1 MIDNLEKQSA
11 AEIGRLI
18 AKGGLDP
25 VEVAEFFLDRIER
38 DRDNPSFIL
47 VTRKRALEEAAA
59 SRKRHR
65 EGRAA
70 GPLDGVPIAWKDL
83 VDMAGERTT
92 AGSALYA
99 ELAAEREG
107 RADRHESGRGRHGGA
122 GQDQSLGIRLLGA
135 RAQSA
140 FRDAEKSPRS
150 GDASHRGRLL
160 VRRGGR
166 GRRRPCALRDRQRHR
181 RFDPRAGQLL
191 RHRRVQDQ
199 RGADRQAGRV
209 SALAHARHDRPAGAH
224 GRGLRADRHGA
235 ARPVEHARAPD
246 RSRAASN
253 SSCPTRVESTTLRPR
268 SRPIS
273 KPP

>member
-18 AKGGLDP
+18 AKGSLDP

-65 EGRAA
+65 EGRPA

-92 AGSALYA
+92 AGSALYRRG
-99 ELAAEREG
+99 AAERER
-107 RADRHESGRGRHGGA
+107 RADRHEPVRGRHGGA

-140 FRDAEKSPRS
+140 FRHAEESPRS
-150 GDASHRGRLL
+150 GDASHRWRIL
-160 VRRGGR
+160 VGRGGR
-166 GRRRPCALRDRQRHR
+166 GRWRSRALRDRQRHR
-181 RFDPRAGQLL
+181 RLDPRAGQFL

-199 RGADRQAGRV
+199 RGADRQAGRI
-209 SALAHARHDRPAGAH
+209 SAFTHARHDRPLGAH

-235 ARPVEHARAPD
+235 ARPVDHSGAPAR
-246 RSRAASN
+246 S
-253 SSCPTRVESTTLRPR
+253 
-268 SRPIS
+268 
-273 KPP
+273 